1 MRKTTIVIVSSIVL
15 LLLGYVGY
23 RGYRVWKQDHWLK
36 MARDLAV
43 KGDARAEVLCLRQ
56 ALNLNPQNSAACR
69 LMADLAE
76 ATHSDSALIWRQRL
90 VDLNPKSL
98 GDRLALMQTA
108 MAFGDLAIAS
118 NALADVE
125 PADQKTAIYQNA
137 AGLLASGA
145 GDISAAKKHF
155 LEAITLDPANFIPQ
169 LNLAA
174 LELRGQNLT
183 EAMAARA
190 SLKNISLTSTNL
202 IVSNQAK
209 RELIADAM
217 RLDDFS
223 TAEALA
229 KNLAKLVNADFSD
242 RLLLL
247 EVLLKAKSPE
257 INTALATCE
266 HEAAGNSAKLPNMA
280 VWLMKNLSPEQ
291 ALAWLQTLPKSVQTN
306 QPVMPLMAECLLR
319 MGDWQRLQA
328 SIQNENWSDLEFVRH
343 AFLAR
348 ALRGQE
354 LREAGTG
361 EWGVALNLANNRK
374 GELISLFRMAA
385 AWDWHNEADELL
397 WLVVNRYPEE
407 HWATPVLMQSLI
419 NGGRTRPL
427 MQLFSLLSNRNP
439 GDLEMKNNLAFTAL
453 LLDAQELKPNDIAL
467 MVYTKSPKSPA
478 FAATY
483 AYSLYLQK
491 RYADALKVMQGF
503 TENDLQ
509 NPAVAG
515 YYGIIL
521 KAAGNGVKAKTYLRL
536 ALTIKLLPEEQAA
549 FQQALIN

>member
-1 MRKTTIVIVSSIVL
+1 
-15 LLLGYVGY
+15 
-23 RGYRVWKQDHWLK
+23 
-36 MARDLAV
+36 
-43 KGDARAEVLCLRQ
+43 
-56 ALNLNPQNSAACR
+56 
-69 LMADLAE
+69 
-76 ATHSDSALIWRQRL
+76 
-90 VDLNPKSL
+90 
-98 GDRLALMQTA
+98 
-108 MAFGDLAIAS
+108 
-118 NALADVE
+118 
-125 PADQKTAIYQNA
+125 
-137 AGLLASGA
+137 
-145 GDISAAKKHF
+145 
-155 LEAITLDPANFIPQ
+155 
-169 LNLAA
+169 
-174 LELRGQNLT
+174 
-183 EAMAARA
+183 
-190 SLKNISLTSTNL
+190 
-202 IVSNQAK
+202 
-209 RELIADAM
+209 
-217 RLDDFS
+217 
-223 TAEALA
+223 
-229 KNLAKLVNADFSD
+229 
-242 RLLLL
+242 
-247 EVLLKAKSPE
+247 
-257 INTALATCE
+257 
-266 HEAAGNSAKLPNMA
+266 
-280 VWLMKNLSPEQ
+280 
-291 ALAWLQTLPKSVQTN
+291 
-306 QPVMPLMAECLLR
+306 
-319 MGDWQRLQA
+319 
-328 SIQNENWSDLEFVRH
+328 LEFVRH